1 MRFLLFLI
9 TMIIYLSCTPPVFV
23 PPVSEEETV
32 NPNWSN
38 VGKVNASFIATSR
51 NLAVSANTGSPTFQ
65 ISFIAS
71 SSNLDSLSWSFPGGI
86 LNDSISE
93 VTETVQYNTYG
104 QYDVGLEVFN
114 VEDEDRRFYQNFVE
128 IFYRDDFIY
137 TDNDSATW
145 VVTGTGANPTDFEPK
160 RDNSGNLYDFWSII
174 PFTKAHKIV
183 AEKTFQGLPS
193 NNLILEFDYKLE
205 RVPVI
210 YLAGSSITGTS
221 ALSPTTVSYVDP
233 MMSTASDTRVNSP
246 LSYPGAKR
254 FSLEYNDIPIWVSSR
269 INEEYFE
276 HIRLELPSVSDF
288 KLSMIKEAQQMII
301 KEIPYPTDALPV
313 HNPVI
318 YYTSTHTL
326 VDDIDRDGI
335 PNVSDLDDDGDGYLD
350 ATESAL
356 DASGTRIS
364 DPMDVED
371 IPKYIIQHV
380 QYPYNVNIRNLT
392 IRVASNSS

>member
-1 MRFLLFLI
+1 M
-9 TMIIYLSCTPPVFV
+9 
-23 PPVSEEETV
+23 
-32 NPNWSN
+32 
-38 VGKVNASFIATSR
+38 
-51 NLAVSANTGSPTFQ
+51 
-65 ISFIAS
+65 
-71 SSNLDSLSWSFPGGI
+71 
-86 LNDSISE
+86 
-93 VTETVQYNTYG
+93 
-104 QYDVGLEVFN
+104 FN

-145 VVTGTGANPTDFEPK
+145 GVTGTGANPTDFEPK

-254 FSLEYNDIPIWVSSR
+254 FSLEYNDIPIWVSSK

-301 KEIPYPTDALPV
+301 KEIPYPTDALPI